1 MYRELSSKQDESGL
15 KLDELAER
23 AGVSAR
29 TVRYYVQRGLLAPPV
44 FRGRDTVYGEGHLLR
59 LRLIKRLQDA
69 RFLPLDAIAA
79 ELAGKRDEEVR
90 ALLERMD
97 RGERRAVTAATAGPI
112 GPLRARARP
121 IEREAGERWTR
132 VTIADGVELSVRDD
146 VEWDVARLAEQLREA
161 MRRRRG

>member
-1 MYRELSSKQDESGL
+1 MYREPSPKQDELGL
-15 KLDELAER
+15 KLDELAEK
-23 AGVSAR
+23 AEVSAR

-59 LRLIKRLQDA
+59 LRLIKRLQDE

-79 ELAGKRDEEVR
+79 ELAGKSDAEVR

-97 RGERRAVTAATAGPI
+97 RSERRAVTAAPTGPVRV
-112 GPLRARARP
+112 RARHGD
-121 IEREAGERWTR
+121 REASERWTR

-146 VEWDVARLAEQLREA
+146 VEWDVARLLREA
-161 MRRRRG
+161 MRRRRE